1 MRARHVPLVVALL
14 SAYTFGSNDVQI
26 NEVGLKGYYSPAFP
40 APVSFQVEVP
50 AGVHSITAD
59 FKVLLNVRQKFGPLR
74 VDQFSKRFD
83 VNPGEQAQLTV
94 PVLISAPGV
103 SNSKLEVD
111 VSDGRGH
118 HIGSSSVDL
127 DSLNR
132 ENRSHLIVI
141 VCKDR
146 LACDEI
152 QTQISFSGSDDD
164 VETKNKNLKFV
175 TLQGPRNNWL
185 DYVPARFVIVAA
197 PLSDWSSEQGKSLE
211 FYARHGGSLVLLEKE
226 CADAAFLASYR
237 VGVPKG
243 HVAVGRGRLYR
254 VPSLSSKELGG
265 LFASK
270 NLKAIISYAWNEEIA
285 AYPRDYSLVDPIR
298 QQVGMSFD
306 FPRLRWFL
314 IWLAVYILAVGA
326 LNFMLL
332 RRFRRL
338 EWGWVSTTVVAVLFA
353 IGLYIVSSANRP
365 KQIIL
370 DDIVVHWMDSNSP
383 NAWDSVG
390 LRVTS
395 PKRQDIRVSVAGDVL
410 LTSNRPTNL
419 NADNVDIAA
428 NITREQQLQPGWQ
441 VQLGPPIEVGQ
452 SLFRWAS
459 SDLDFQTVRTFP
471 GTVTMRPDLK
481 LKNGTGLRFREAIY
495 FDFSQNLEYPIP
507 SMAAGDEVDLAAIS
521 PSPIS
526 VRVRRPAGEYS
537 FESNAAPPGVNPQR
551 KGFLNLKA
559 LPYIGFN
566 FDGHSRVFAGLS
578 DEPVPPARVL
588 DNEFAEN
595 KLSVTVVMLD
605 QP

>member
-1 MRARHVPLVVALL
+1 M
-14 SAYTFGSNDVQI
+14 
-26 NEVGLKGYYSPAFP
+26 
-40 APVSFQVEVP
+40 
-50 AGVHSITAD
+50 
-59 FKVLLNVRQKFGPLR
+59 
-74 VDQFSKRFD
+74 
-83 VNPGEQAQLTV
+83 
-94 PVLISAPGV
+94 
-103 SNSKLEVD
+103 
-111 VSDGRGH
+111 
-118 HIGSSSVDL
+118 
-127 DSLNR
+127 
-132 ENRSHLIVI
+132 
-141 VCKDR
+141 
-146 LACDEI
+146 
-152 QTQISFSGSDDD
+152 
-164 VETKNKNLKFV
+164 
-175 TLQGPRNNWL
+175 
-185 DYVPARFVIVAA
+185 
-197 PLSDWSSEQGKSLE
+197 
-211 FYARHGGSLVLLEKE
+211 LLEKE
-226 CADAAFLASYR
+226 CAYAAFLASYR

-428 NITREQQLQPGWQ
+428 NITGL
-441 VQLGPPIEVGQ
+441 VQRCLMSV
-452 SLFRWAS
+452 FR
-459 SDLDFQTVRTFP
+459 
-471 GTVTMRPDLK
+471 
-481 LKNGTGLRFREAIY
+481 
-495 FDFSQNLEYPIP
+495 
-507 SMAAGDEVDLAAIS
+507 
-521 PSPIS
+521 
-526 VRVRRPAGEYS
+526 
-537 FESNAAPPGVNPQR
+537 
-551 KGFLNLKA
+551 
-559 LPYIGFN
+559 
-566 FDGHSRVFAGLS
+566 
-578 DEPVPPARVL
+578 
-588 DNEFAEN
+588 
-595 KLSVTVVMLD
+595 
-605 QP
+605 